1 MLEVFNSNNK
11 GYVTG
16 KYPLFLGDKLGLYD
30 SVNVVY
36 PDIEELYQ
44 QQFGQ
49 RWSEFEYDLTQDKMD
64 MLKLPKETTAL
75 MVETIMWQYTA
86 DSIAAK
92 SLSELL
98 LPHITNSEFEAMV
111 TIQSFFEIIH
121 SRTYAHIVKQTIPN
135 ANELLEKTYASVE
148 VIKRS
153 QVIGEAFSSLSKLTK
168 DSSRKDKMK
177 ALLKVMFALMA
188 FEGINFMSSFA
199 VTFAIVE
206 TGVFQGIS
214 GLVGLICF
222 DELLHA
228 KMDYTVIKNL
238 LKDPEW
244 YDVFV
249 EIKPEINTIMDEVI
263 QQEFKWTEHL
273 FSEGRRVVGLSPVLL
288 REFVVYMA
296 TPLYKSFGLS
306 LKEGISF
313 VDKNPLPYM
322 NKYLKS
328 GVIQVAAQEVQLSD
342 YNVGNI
348 VDDTDNLDLS
358 FEV

>member
-1 MLEVFNSNNK
+1 MLEVFNVNNK

-16 KYPLFLGDKLGLYD
+16 KYPLFLGEKLGLYD
-30 SVNVVY
+30 SVNVAY

-64 MLKLPKETTAL
+64 MLTLPKETTDL

-92 SLSELL
+92 SLAELL
-98 LPHITNSEFEAMV
+98 LPYVTNSELEAMV

-135 ANELLEKTYASVE
+135 AKDLLEKTYSNVE

-153 QVIGEAFSSLSKLTK
+153 KVIGEAFGALYRLKE
-168 DSSRKDKMK
+168 DSPRKDKIR
-177 ALLKVMFALMA
+177 ALLRVMFALMA
-188 FEGINFMSSFA
+188 FEGVSFMSSFA
-199 VTFAIVE
+199 VTFAIAE
-206 TGVFQGIS
+206 TGVFQGIA

-228 KMDYTVIKNL
+228 KMDYTVLKNL

-244 YDVFV
+244 YAEFLI
-249 EIKPEINTIMDEVI
+249 IKPEINAIINAVVE
-263 QQEFKWTEHL
+263 QEHKWTEHL
-273 FSEGRRVVGLSPVLL
+273 FSDGRRVVGLSPVLL
-288 REFVVYMA
+288 REFVMYMA
-296 TPLYKSFGLS
+296 TPLYKSFDLVA
-306 LKEGISF
+306 EQPFIE
-313 VDKNPLPYM
+313 KNPLPYM

-348 VDDTDNLDLS
+348 VDDTDNLDLN
-358 FEV
+358 FDV